1 MNKPI
6 EINEDCQFIK
16 DLDGNQRIALF
27 NLATSLGAVKL
38 WTKGIKPSRHWRF
51 NQVKE
56 YFGMNGNA
64 EKFLSKLETLN
75 KVIKEMK

>member
-6 EINEDCQFIK
+6 EINEECQFMK
-16 DLDGNQRIALF
+16 DLQDNQQMAMW
-27 NLATSLGAVKL
+27 NLITSLGAVKL
-38 WTKGIKPSRHWRF
+38 WTKGIKPSRNWRF

-64 EKFLSKLETLN
+64 ENFLSKLETLN
-75 KVIKEMK
+75 NVIKGE

>member
-1 MNKPI
+1 MRPI
-6 EINEDCQFIK
+6 EINEDCQFLK

-27 NLATSLGAVKL
+27 NLTTSLGAVKL

-64 EKFLSKLETLN
+64 ENFLSKLETLN
-75 KVIKEMK
+75 NVIKEK